1 MASKLYIGNLPF
13 STTEDVLKDLFS
25 KSGTVESVKIIVDQA
40 TGRSKGFAFIEMST
54 EEEANAAVSSMNGIE
69 LEGRKIKVDIARPKE
84 NSGRFS
90 GPRRDFNK

>member
-25 KSGTVESVKIIVDQA
+25 KSGTVESVKVIVDQA

-54 EEEANAAVSSMNGIE
+54 EEEANEAATKYYDDNRNVEVSIYDKE
-69 LEGRKIKVDIARPKE
+69 EKIW
-84 NSGRFS
+84 
-90 GPRRDFNK
+90 FN